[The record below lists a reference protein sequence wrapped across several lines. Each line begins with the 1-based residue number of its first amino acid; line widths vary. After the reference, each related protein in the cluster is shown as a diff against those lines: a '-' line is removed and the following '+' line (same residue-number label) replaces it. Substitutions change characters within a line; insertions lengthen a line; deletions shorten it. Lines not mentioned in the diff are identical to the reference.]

1 MEHKKF
7 VCLFAGQGSQYIGMG
22 KDFYDNYDYVRTL
35 YDEASSILGY
45 DIAKICFEENENL
58 NQTIY
63 TQPAVVLT
71 TIAIY
76 EVARREY
83 GINPTVVAGFSLG
96 EYAALYAAGIFSF
109 KDILYLINNRAH
121 LMDREAIENPGSM
134 AAIIGMDR
142 DVLNDICNEVGNV
155 VIANYNSSNQLVI
168 SGLKE
173 AVNNAC
179 EIAKTKGAKRAIPLN
194 VSGAFHSFLMHN
206 AAIEMGMVI
215 NKVSHNQPNVDIVM
229 NVTARPLII
238 DNLFELM
245 MKQIESPVYWE
256 DSIKYIIENY
266 DIDTF
271 IEFGPGNVLSGL
283 MRKIDSSKQ
292 TYNISKIE
300 ELNILK

>member
-266 DIDTF
+266 VFVI
-271 IEFGPGNVLSGL
+271 P
-283 MRKIDSSKQ
+283 
-292 TYNISKIE
+292 
-300 ELNILK
+300 